1 MERKVEDFSLTMV
14 DVGRGQDARG
24 AGGEVGVYG
33 RGHWRSLH
41 VEDQIDEAFG
51 KVWAFPNGQQ

>member
-1 MERKVEDFSLTMV
+1 MVMV

-33 RGHWRSLH
+33 RGHWGSLH